1 MDGLSSEDTAKSE
14 YRNRIEQLRD
24 PSHVRLYS
32 QPELAGLLKA
42 AGLKVIR
49 MRNWDADFY
58 FDEWIKIA
66 DPGEAIAKEVRRI
79 MVDSVEDDK
88 TGLSVRFD
96 DDGRLLF
103 TYSTV
108 ILVAEKE

>member
-1 MDGLSSEDTAKSE
+1 MLED
-14 YRNRIEQLRD
+14 
-24 PSHVRLYS
+24 
-32 QPELAGLLKA
+32 
-42 AGLKVIR
+42 AGLKVIHA
-49 MRNWDADFY
+49 RNWDADFY

-66 DPGEAIAKEVRRI
+66 DPGEEIAREVRR
-79 MVDSVEDDK
+79 MMADSVEDDK
-88 TGLSVRFD
+88 TGLRVRFD